1 MKKPKLKWPIWMV
14 LVACLAGVLWYAADD
29 IRQLFEQFTG
39 EQPAPV
45 AVVAPVESG
54 PRFPIKPPL
63 PVTPAYDEVEV
74 EVDPLPLL
82 AESDDY
88 FRTTLIEIF
97 GSNADEVLVNDE
109 LIVKF
114 VATIDS
120 LSAATPPQRIWPVA
134 TRLDA
139 FKAVAAD
146 DGTTDE
152 FYLSPDNYAHYDFLV
167 NLATS
172 PAPET
177 IAATYRRMYPLYEE
191 AYIELGYPD
200 GYFNDRLVTIIDLLL
215 STPEPAEP
223 IRLVRPH
230 VLYKFAD
237 PELEAL
243 SGGQKLLI
251 RMGDDNA
258 AKIRQM
264 LQAFRQLIV
273 QPAEEVVI

>member
-1 MKKPKLKWPIWMV
+1 MNKPKLKWPIWMV
-14 LVACLAGVLWYAADD
+14 LAACLAGVLWYAADD
-29 IRQLFEQFTG
+29 IRPLIEQFTG

-45 AVVAPVESG
+45 VVVAPVESG

-63 PVTPAYDEVEV
+63 PVAPAYDEVEV
-74 EVDPLPLL
+74 DPLPPL

-88 FRTTLIEIF
+88 FRTTLIGIF

-114 VATIDS
+114 VATVDS
-120 LSAATPPQRIWPVA
+120 LSAANPPQKIWPVT
-134 TRLDA
+134 TRLDS

-152 FYLSPDNYAHYDFLV
+152 FYLSPDNYARYDFLV

-177 IAATYRRMYPLYEE
+177 IAAAYRRMYPLYQE

-251 RMGDDNA
+251 RMGGDNA